1 MRIERLLDE
10 ALIVALRDGRKEL
23 NIEDLVEAQLITE
36 VGLSQ
41 DVGYQPDE
49 RRRIAIHEAG
59 HAVIAVLVGRDVRV
73 ASILRRSASLGLV
86 AHDDGEERHIRTP
99 SELRDLIVVALAG
112 RAAEIQEYGEAS
124 TGIAS
129 DLAAA
134 TNIAAQLIGMVG
146 AGDSLLSL
154 EAAEMHMAGNMAAK
168 VMADERSRAQ
178 ADEIMNKSA
187 DISACMLLEHRG
199 ALLAVADALCQH
211 DELTGDLVHEIV
223 AAAVSNA
230 H

>member
-1 MRIERLLDE
+1 M
-10 ALIVALRDGRKEL
+10 
-23 NIEDLVEAQLITE
+23 ITE
-36 VGLSQ
+36 VGLAQ
-41 DVGYQPDE
+41 DVGYQADE

-73 ASILRRSASLGLV
+73 ASILRRSSTLGLV
-86 AHDDGEERHIRTP
+86 AHDDNEERHLRTP

-154 EAAEMHMAGNMAAK
+154 EAAEMHMAGNITAK
-168 VMADERSRAQ
+168 VLGRRALADPGRRDHEQRGRQVGMHVARAPQ
-178 ADEIMNKSA
+178 CAAGSG
-187 DISACMLLEHRG
+187 RR
-199 ALLAVADALCQH
+199 AVRAR
-211 DELTGDLVHEIV
+211 
-223 AAAVSNA
+223 
-230 H
+230 